1 MVSFNDVQ
9 QFKNLF
15 NLIWFNFL
23 KIKYIFIV
31 SYEVGEVYTM
41 VFLHIILVKKI
52 WDIGLIFRVKKNLN
66 PNLLGFEAS
75 FDGHKRF

>member
-31 SYEVGEVYTM
+31 SYEVREVYTM
-41 VFLHIILVKKI
+41 VFFHIILVKKI
-52 WDIGLIFRVKKNLN
+52 WDIGF
-66 PNLLGFEAS
+66 
-75 FDGHKRF
+75 

>member
-31 SYEVGEVYTM
+31 SYEVREVYTM
-41 VFLHIILVKKI
+41 VFFHIILVKKI
-52 WDIGLIFRVKKNLN
+52 WDIGFQSKKNLN